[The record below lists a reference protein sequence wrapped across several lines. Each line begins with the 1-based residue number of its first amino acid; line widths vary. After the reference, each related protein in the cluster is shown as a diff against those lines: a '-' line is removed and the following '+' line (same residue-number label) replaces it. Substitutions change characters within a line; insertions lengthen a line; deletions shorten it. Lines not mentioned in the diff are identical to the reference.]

1 MVTIDAMGGQ
11 KAMAKTRTAQG
22 AEDVLARKAP
32 PPTLH
37 GEGHLWGE
45 DGKADRL
52 APVTSAPHTT
62 TDADHGRLET
72 RHDWSTSDREC
83 GGVQGAG
90 AHSASGGVVES
101 HRDVGGAVSI
111 EPRWC
116 LTSLPGDAVGCAHAV
131 REPWGGAKA
140 LHGVRDGSLREDAG
154 RMRQGHGAQNMAALR
169 HRAWPLLRREA
180 GHQRGS
186 KARRKRAG

>member
-1 MVTIDAMGGQ
+1 MPPLLRLVALAGAMVTIDAMGGQ

-72 RHDWSTSDREC
+72 RHDW
-83 GGVQGAG
+83 GG
-90 AHSASGGVVES
+90 
-101 HRDVGGAVSI
+101 I
-111 EPRWC
+111 EIIYYRC
-116 LTSLPGDAVGCAHAV
+116 
-131 REPWGGAKA
+131 
-140 LHGVRDGSLREDAG
+140 
-154 RMRQGHGAQNMAALR
+154 
-169 HRAWPLLRREA
+169 
-180 GHQRGS
+180 
-186 KARRKRAG
+186 